1 MQGHAPVRSDVYENA
16 EVLKKYPY
24 YKDALNIVASGKS
37 FPVFSYSAQ
46 YEDVLGTQ
54 LSLLASGENTV
65 DKSLK
70 NASEQLDKL
79 LVK

>member
-1 MQGHAPVRSDVYENA
+1 LWRPVNPS
-16 EVLKKYPY
+16 
-24 YKDALNIVASGKS
+24 
-37 FPVFSYSAQ
+37 VFSYSAQ